1 MKITNK
7 TSKPV
12 GIFYYGKGIVIEP
25 GESFEISSERI
36 GDSITV
42 RSELGEVSL
51 FRKFDERIVTEIG
64 KLRASIG
71 KLPMDVIIHE

>member
-42 RSELGEVSL
+42 QSELGEVSL
-51 FRKFDERIVTEIG
+51 FRRFDSRIVTEIG

-71 KLPMDVIIHE
+71 KLPEDVIIHE

>member
-7 TSKPV
+7 TSKPA

-42 RSELGEVSL
+42 QSELGEVSL
-51 FRKFDERIVTEIG
+51 YRGFDERIVAETG
-64 KLRASIG
+64 KLRASQG
-71 KLPMDVIIHE
+71 ELSMDVIIHE

>member
-7 TSKPV
+7 TSKSV
-12 GIFYYGKGIVIEP
+12 GIFYYGKGVVIEP
-25 GESFEISSERI
+25 GESFGISSERI
-36 GDSITV
+36 GDSITIK
-42 RSELGEVSL
+42 SELGEVSL
-51 FRKFDERIVTEIG
+51 FRRFDSRIVTEIG

>member
-1 MKITNK
+1 MRITNK
-7 TSKPV
+7 TTKPV
-12 GIFYYGKGIVIEP
+12 GIFYYGKGVVIES

>member
-51 FRKFDERIVTEIG
+51 FRRFDSRIVTEIG
-64 KLRASIG
+64 KLRASVG
-71 KLPMDVIIHE
+71 KLPVDVIIHE